1 MIKKLKFWVFLSF
14 TWLLKTALF
23 AQSIQNLSIGECY
36 SLARENYPLIKKY
49 DLIKKSSNFS
59 VENASKLYLPQLTIN
74 GQASYQSQTISF
86 ADAIPAIPGVSL
98 PSISKD
104 QYKVQAEI
112 SQTLYDA
119 GEIRNQKASIRANEA
134 IQQQSI
140 EVNLRALNER
150 VNQIYFAVILMDEQ
164 LKQNE
169 IRKSELQ
176 SQLEKTQAALNNGT
190 SFRSNVDQLKAELV
204 NVDMSSIEFGS
215 NRRAY
220 LQMLSL
226 MIDKKLDANTKLLM
240 PMEKPVQNEINRPE
254 LKLYDLQKRL
264 YDVEERKLQSAY
276 TPKLSAFFQGAYGR
290 PTLNI
295 IENKFGPWFITGLRL
310 NWNLGSLYT
319 LKNNKEILH
328 VNRQNVDVDREVFLY
343 NTNLTLN
350 QQGEEIQKFRDLIDQ
365 DRRLIELRESV
376 KKSAQAQLDNG
387 VITIHE
393 YISQLNSVNLS
404 RQTLI
409 LHTVQLLQAAYKH
422 NQTSGNEN

>member
-1 MIKKLKFWVFLSF
+1 MIKKLKFWMFLSC

-23 AQSIQNLSIGECY
+23 AQSIQNLSIEECY

-49 DLIKKSSNFS
+49 DLIKKSANFS

-226 MIDKKLDANTKLLM
+226 MIDKKLDANTTLLM

-310 NWNLGSLYT
+310 NWNLGSLYA

-350 QQGEEIQKFRDLIDQ
+350 QQGEEIQKFRELIDQ
-365 DRRLIELRESV
+365 DKRLIELRESV

-409 LHTVQLLQAAYKH
+409 LHTVQLLLAAYKH

>member
-1 MIKKLKFWVFLSF
+1 MIKKLKFWVFLSC

-49 DLIKKSSNFS
+49 DLIKKSANFS

-134 IQQQSI
+134 VQQQSI

-204 NVDMSSIEFGS
+204 NVNMSSIEFGS

-310 NWNLGSLYT
+310 NWNLGSLYA
-319 LKNNKEILH
+319 LKNNREILH
-328 VNRQNVDVDREVFLY
+328 ANRQNVDVDREVFLY